1 VSSAHFLVSAG
12 VYVFFPSFLKAFWAA
27 WAAACGAVRDHARA
41 GIEDF
46 PRPSHR
52 VPGALRFPKDHR
64 PGTRTC
70 SSSCAPKGRKGT
82 RTIERRSLLPT
93 MLLRSNMHDVI
104 YLAVQVMGTIV
115 APPASTWRGGRNDHW
130 LMFNRVNELTVTGRG
145 MLDGNGQSWWT
156 RRCKLVGDDRSGES
170 IDDSTSY
177 HSVLLHAF
185 TSDPKKRKSRHE
197 RAEICTLQPTVCEL
211 KHLPIRS
218 VT

>member
-130 LMFNRVNELTVTGRG
+130 LMFNRVNGLTAGACLTVTDRAGG
-145 MLDGNGQSWWT
+145 PGDASASAT
-156 RRCKLVGDDRSGES
+156 IDLVSPLTTVPVTIRF
-170 IDDSTSY
+170 Y
-177 HSVLLHAF
+177 YMLLHQIRRKENLD
-185 TSDPKKRKSRHE
+185 TSEPKFVHSSPLC
-197 RAEICTLQPTVCEL
+197 AN
-211 KHLPIRS
+211 
-218 VT
+218 